1 MKKVM
6 FAVLFAG
13 AAMFASCGG
22 SHEEAP
28 ATDTTANAA
37 AEEAASEGAAEE
49 TMAADTTAMDTTAA
63 PAEEMAH

>member
-28 ATDTTANAA
+28 ATDSTANAA
-37 AEEAASEGAAEE
+37 AEEAAAPAEE
-49 TMAADTTAMDTTAA
+49 APAADSTAAMDSTAA